1 MSTLAINFERTDLFK
16 SIILGLISA
25 LFLIIISSSLEKDL
39 AFLTYL
45 SENKILILLSIPAC
59 LIIWVYATFKLASRK
74 LAAFQFGKFIA
85 VGQSNAAIDIGVL
98 NLLILITDID
108 SGYSYSVFKATSFM
122 FAVINSF
129 FWNKFWSFQSKEKD
143 RMGKQFVRFVTVALV
158 GLLINVCVAHYV
170 VNIIGPQWGLSS
182 RIWANIGVL
191 SSAVFSVFF
200 DFFGFKVLVFKK

>member
-1 MSTLAINFERTDLFK
+1 LSTLIINFERADLFK

-39 AFLTYL
+39 AVLTYL
-45 SENKILILLSIPAC
+45 LENKILILLFVPAC
-59 LIIWVYATFKLASRK
+59 LITWVYATFKFASRK

-108 SGYSYSVFKATSFM
+108 SGYSYTVFKATSFI
-122 FAVINSF
+122 FAVTNSF

-143 RMGKQFVRFVTVALV
+143 VMGKQFVRFVAVSLV
-158 GLLINVCVAHYV
+158 GLLINVCVAHLV
-170 VNIIGPQWGLSS
+170 VNIVGPQWGLST

-191 SSAVFSVFF
+191 SSAVFSIFW